1 MKLLFYSWGAN
12 NEATLKKNLIKDGHE
27 IIDFSQPCK
36 NYTRDLELAQNM
48 IMKINET
55 HADGV
60 ISFNYFPIISMV
72 CDTTKTKYYSWVYD
86 CPHFTLYAKTVNLPC
101 NRIGIFDKAMYD
113 ALVSTG
119 INTVFH
125 LPLAADPDEFEDAIN
140 KNRKKLVPDNQ
151 YKFDVS
157 FVGSL
162 YSDNHNYFDML
173 YEDGVPASVTSFLE
187 KYMGKYMLCPS
198 YEDIE
203 EDDLV
208 DAAVRMNELGLML
221 GEDYEC
227 SPLDI
232 IMPSVYEKKL
242 TVIERDKL
250 LHKVASNKAISFG
263 LYTNSKTDIP
273 NFGTCGY
280 SDMMPCVFNA
290 GRINLNISL
299 RSIHSGVP
307 LRVIDIMASEGFVLS
322 NYQPELAE
330 MFEEDEEI
338 VLFRDLDEAVLK
350 INYYLEHEEERRKIA
365 DAGAKA
371 VRERMGYTDGINKLL
386 KKI

>member
-12 NEATLKKNLIKDGHE
+12 NEATLKKNLIKEGHE
-27 IIDFSQPCK
+27 IIEFSQKCE
-36 NYTRDLELAQNM
+36 NYTRDLDLAQKM
-48 IMKINET
+48 IVKINET

-72 CDTTKTKYYSWVYD
+72 CDATKTTYYSWVYD

-101 NRIGIFDKAMYD
+101 NRIGIFDKAMVD
-113 ALVSTG
+113 ALVLSG

-125 LPLAADPDEFEDAIN
+125 LPLSADADEFEDVI
-140 KNRKKLVPDNQ
+140 KRNRKKLASDNQ
-151 YKFDVS
+151 YKYDVS

-162 YSDNHNYFDML
+162 YTDNHNYFDML
-173 YEDGVPASVTSFLE
+173 YQDGIPTSVSSYLE

-198 YEDIE
+198 YEDIG

-250 LHKVASNKAISFG
+250 LHNIASNKDISFG
-263 LYTNSKTDIP
+263 LYTNSKTDLP
-273 NFGTCGY
+273 NCGTCGY

-290 GRINLNISL
+290 SRINLNISL
-299 RSIHSGVP
+299 RSIHSGAP
-307 LRVIDIMASEGFVLS
+307 LRVIDIMASGGFVLS
-322 NYQPELAE
+322 NYQSELAE
-330 MFEEDEEI
+330 MFAQDKEI
-338 VLFRDLDEAVLK
+338 VMFRDLGEALLK
-350 INYYLEHEEERRKIA
+350 INYYLEHEDERQRIA

-371 VRERMGYTDGINKLL
+371 VRERMGYIEGIKKIL